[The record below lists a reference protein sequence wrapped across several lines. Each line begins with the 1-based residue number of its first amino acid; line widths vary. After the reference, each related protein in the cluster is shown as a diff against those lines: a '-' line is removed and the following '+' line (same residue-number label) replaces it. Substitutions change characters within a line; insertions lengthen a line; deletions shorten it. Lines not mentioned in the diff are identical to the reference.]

1 MLTEVLFVAVGGPS
15 VGRVGT
21 VEEGLLKCP
30 ARARRHGVRQR
41 SLVNILC
48 VRKWEAK
55 RGLPDTCVGFTA
67 RACETVQVRRSHS
80 DGCLAVAVVQLLNP
94 VQLLVTP
101 WTVARQAPVSS
112 TVLPEFA

>member
-15 VGRVGT
+15 VGPSGNSGRGAL
-21 VEEGLLKCP
+21 EMPCQSPK
-30 ARARRHGVRQR
+30 ARGKAT

-48 VRKWEAK
+48 VGKWEAK

-67 RACETVQVRRSHS
+67 RACETVQVRRAHS